1 MGNSGSS
8 AGSGPVGQSSQAV
21 SGSCIKNGSCNGCS
35 QGGSYFSFGKVAKRK
50 SPVRKRKSP
59 VRKRKSPVRKRK
71 SPVRKR
77 KSPVRKRKSPVRKRK
92 SPVRK
97 RKSPMRKRKTL
108 KFGSCNSYSQG
119 GNYFSF
125 GKSNMKHLNIPT
137 NPNWLRG
144 SNYDNMTGSKYSWPT
159 NGYVVPPGGVSR
171 SARMSLV
178 AKPKSINTVPHMH
191 FGRVCFG
198 S

>member
-8 AGSGPVGQSSQAV
+8 AGAGPVG

-71 SPVRKR
+71 SPVRRR
-77 KSPVRKRKSPVRKRK
+77 KSPVRKRKSPVRRRK
-92 SPVRK
+92 SPVRRRTK
-97 RKSPMRKRKTL
+97 Y
-108 KFGSCNSYSQG
+108 GSV
-119 GNYFSF
+119 
-125 GKSNMKHLNIPT
+125 HLNIPT
-137 NPNWLRG
+137 NISRI
-144 SNYDNMTGSKYSWPT
+144 SM
-159 NGYVVPPGGVSR
+159 VP
-171 SARMSLV
+171 
-178 AKPKSINTVPHMH
+178 KPKSIYTVPHMH